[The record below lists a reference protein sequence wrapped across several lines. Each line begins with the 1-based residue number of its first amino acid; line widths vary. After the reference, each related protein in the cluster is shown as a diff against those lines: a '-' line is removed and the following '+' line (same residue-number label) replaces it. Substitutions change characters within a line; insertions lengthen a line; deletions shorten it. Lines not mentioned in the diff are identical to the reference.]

1 MTHPASIPRISAPAL
16 LAATALAAG
25 LALAAGPARAQSPG
39 QGNAVATPP
48 EAPPDARP
56 AVPIVVPPV
65 IERRLPNGL
74 SLAVVPR
81 SGLPLVTVSLV
92 VRAGPEVDPPGR
104 AGTAELAAALL
115 SKGAWRQGRPVPA
128 LQMVRQAEALGGA
141 LDSGSSWQAT
151 TLSMTVVTPQVEAA
165 LALVADAARHPM
177 LAEDELGRARNQ
189 AADALRLSLGSPG
202 ELAAMALRRAYW
214 GDTPHGAI
222 KTPASLRRVT
232 RADVQAFH
240 ARWFRPDNAL
250 LVLTG
255 DIGADQAEAL
265 ARRWLGT
272 WAAPPLALPPLPSQA
287 PRPQARP
294 LLRLDLPGSGQSVVA
309 VAAPFV
315 AAEAA
320 DLRIGQVANAVLG
333 GDYSSRLNQAIR
345 IRRGLSYGVFSRA
358 EAQDA
363 GGLLAAQAQTAPATA
378 SQVLQLMR
386 DEVVGLSDAAP
397 SAGELAA
404 RQASLVGSFARRL
417 QTTGSLAGLVAGQ
430 WVQRRPMAALARQA
444 DDWLSVQPEQVR
456 VFARTH
462 WVPGRIRA
470 VVVGDLKGL
479 GEAAPPDA
487 APALSVDQWLR
498 ELAVDTKGR

>member
-1 MTHPASIPRISAPAL
+1 M
-16 LAATALAAG
+16 ATALAA
-25 LALAAGPARAQSPG
+25 APAQAQSPG
-39 QGNAVATPP
+39 HDAAVATPP

-56 AVPIVVPPV
+56 VVPIVVPPV
-65 IERRLPNGL
+65 VERRLPNGL
-74 SLAVVPR
+74 SLAVVSRRGP
-81 SGLPLVTVSLV
+81 PLVTLMLV
-92 VRAGPEVDPPGR
+92 VRAGPEADPPGR

-141 LDSGSSWQAT
+141 LDSGSTWQAT
-151 TLSMTVVTPQVEAA
+151 TLSMTVVTPQAEAA
-165 LALVADAARHPM
+165 LALLADAARHPM

-189 AADALRLSLGSPG
+189 AADALRLSLGNPT
-202 ELAAMALRRAYW
+202 EVAAMALRRSYW

-222 KTPASLRRVT
+222 KTPATLRRVT

-250 LVLTG
+250 LVATG
-255 DIGADQAEAL
+255 DLDADQAEAL

-272 WAAPPLALPPLPSQA
+272 WAVPPLPLPMLPSQA

-294 LLRLDLPGSGQSVVA
+294 LLRIDLPGSGQSVVA

-315 AAEAA
+315 AAEAT

-345 IRRGLSYGVFSRA
+345 IRRGLSYGAFSRVD
-358 EAQDA
+358 AQDT

-378 SQVLQLMR
+378 HQVLQLMR
-386 DEVVGLSDAAP
+386 DEVVGMAAAP
-397 SAGELAA
+397 PTAAELAA

-417 QTTGSLAGLVAGQ
+417 QTTGSLAGLVASQ
-430 WVQRRPMAALARQA
+430 WVQRRPMAALTRQA

-456 VFARTH
+456 AFARTH
-462 WVPGRIRA
+462 WTSATVRA
-470 VVVGDLKGL
+470 VVVGDLQGI
-479 GEAAPPDA
+479 GEPAPGDA
-487 APALSVDQWLR
+487 APALSVEQWLR
-498 ELAVDTKGR
+498 ELSAEPKGR